1 MRTKTCTVLVTLAVM
16 SLCLCL
22 CLTFLASTMSYAQV
36 PAESNRPAGVP
47 DGYVITPFG
56 YFHPS
61 CVLRLAQGETLLA
74 DGRVLQHAD
83 GTLENIPACE
93 YPHYA
98 ASGAIA
104 AAGAT
109 KAESPTINGWVE
121 SSSVMTNSTSYG
133 EIIATWTVPPAP
145 TSKNGEVVYFFPGM
159 EDSNDVV
166 SIIQPVLGWNMDDT
180 NTPWT
185 IASWNCCPNGIT
197 VESTPVSVNP
207 GDTIQGTV
215 QSTCSAGTESCPTW
229 NITTADVTTGGST
242 TLGNTPSE
250 GQTFNWAFG
259 GVLEAYNIVQ
269 CSDYPPNVSLTF
281 SNIALYDYN
290 FVQISNPDWSATYW
304 AQSETPQCNYNV
316 QTTATQ
322 ATLTYGTIPVV
333 SFSPASLQ
341 WGKVLVDATSAA
353 KKVTLTNTGTLT
365 LDITSITTS
374 GDFALATFK
383 ATKKVPACVNGGTV
397 AGGASCA
404 IKVTFTP
411 LQTGALTG
419 DVTFTDNASNSPQ
432 QVPLSGTGKDKKG
445 N

>member
-1 MRTKTCTVLVTLAVM
+1 MRPYTRTVLVTLAVM
-16 SLCLCL
+16 SLCLML
-22 CLTFLASTMSYAQV
+22 LASTMSFAQA
-36 PAESNRPAGVP
+36 PAGRNRPAGVP
-47 DGYVITPFG
+47 DDYVITPFG

-61 CVLRLAQGETLLA
+61 CVLRLAQGESVLA

-83 GTLENIPACE
+83 GALEDIPACK

-98 ASGAIA
+98 ASGAIT

-121 SSSVMTNSTSYG
+121 SSSVITNSTSYG

-145 TSKNGEVVYFFPGM
+145 TSKNGEVVYFFPGL

-185 IASWNCCPNGIT
+185 IASWNCCPSGIT
-197 VESTPVSVNP
+197 VESTPVNVNP
-207 GDTIQGTV
+207 GDTILGTTV
-215 QSTCSAGTESCPTW
+215 STCGAGTESCPTW

-269 CSDYPPNVSLTF
+269 CSDYPPNASQTF
-281 SNIALYDYN
+281 YDIALYDYN
-290 FVQISNPDWSATYW
+290 FVLIPSPDWSVTYW
-304 AQSETPQCNYNV
+304 AKDETPQCNYNV

-322 ATLTYGTIPVV
+322 ATLYYGTSGPVV
-333 SFSPASLQ
+333 SLSPASVK
-341 WGKVLVDATSAA
+341 WGKVVVGTTSKA
-353 KKVTLTNTGTLT
+353 KKVTLTNTGTQT

-374 GDFALATFK
+374 GDFALAAVK
-383 ATKKVPACVNGGTV
+383 ATKKVTPCANGGTV
-397 AGGASCA
+397 AAGASCEIA
-404 IKVTFTP
+404 VTFTP
-411 LQTGALTG
+411 LQTGTLAG

-432 QVPLSGTGKDKKG
+432 QVPLSGKG
-445 N
+445 ED